1 MRLGGRRS
9 TNVEDRRGMG
19 GPLIAGGG
27 IGAVVIALLIMF
39 LGGDPNV
46 VLQQPG
52 GQMQPGQ
59 ARQTTP
65 EEDAQAAWIADVLGE
80 TEASWEAIFESQVG
94 RPYEPPT
101 LVLFTDA
108 TQSECGVG
116 QAAMGPFYC
125 PLDRKVYLDLG
136 FFNELQQRFGAPG
149 DFARAYVVA
158 HEVGHHVQTLLG
170 ISQEVQS
177 ARSGASQEEGNALSV
192 RQELQAD
199 CFAGLWARHAN
210 QQRQILE
217 EGDVEE
223 GLDAAAAIGDDTIQ
237 RQTQGR
243 VVPESFTH
251 GSSAQRVEWFKR
263 GLNSGD
269 LAQCDTFGASG
280 RF

>member
-1 MRLGGRRS
+1 
-9 TNVEDRRGMG
+9 MG

-27 IGAVVIALLIMF
+27 IGAIVIALLVIF

-46 VLQQPG
+46 VLQQPAS
-52 GQMQPGQ
+52 QEE
-59 ARQTTP
+59 RQTPTTA
-65 EEDAQAAWIADVLGE
+65 EEDAQKLFVEQVLGE
-80 TEASWEAIFESQVG
+80 TEATWEAIFRDQVG
-94 RPYEPPT
+94 RSYELPK

-108 TQSECGVG
+108 TQSQCGVG
-116 QAAMGPFYC
+116 QSAMGPFYC
-125 PLDRKVYLDLG
+125 PLDGTIYLDYA

-177 ARSGASQEEGNALSV
+177 ARSRASQEEGNELSV

-269 LAQCDTFGASG
+269 LAQCDTFGSSG

>member
-9 TNVEDRRGMG
+9 TNIEDRRGMG
-19 GPLIAGGG
+19 GPLMAGGG
-27 IGAVVIALLIMF
+27 IGAVVIALIVMF
-39 LGGDPNV
+39 MGGDPNV
-46 VLQQPG
+46 VLQQPAS
-52 GQMQPGQ
+52 QPGQ
-59 ARQTTP
+59 QRQTTP
-65 EEDAQAAWIADVLGE
+65 EEDAQAEFVANVLGE
-80 TEASWEAIFESQVG
+80 TEASWAAIFQNQVG
-94 RPYEPPT
+94 RAYQPPT

-108 TQSECGVG
+108 VQSECGVG

-125 PLDRKVYLDLG
+125 PLDQKVYLDLG
-136 FFNELQQRFGAPG
+136 FFNELDQRFGAPG

-170 ISQEVQS
+170 ISQEVQA
-177 ARSGASQEEGNALSV
+177 ARSRASTEEGNALSV

-210 QQRQILE
+210 EQRQILE
-217 EGDVEE
+217 PGDVEE
-223 GLDAAAAIGDDTIQ
+223 GLEAASAIGDDTLQ

-263 GLNSGD
+263 GLNSGEI
-269 LAQCDTFGASG
+269 AQCDTFRASG

>member
-9 TNVEDRRGMG
+9 SNVEDRRGMG
-19 GPLIAGGG
+19 GPLMAGGG
-27 IGAVVIALLIMF
+27 IGAVVIALIVMF
-39 LGGDPNV
+39 MGGDPNV
-46 VLQQPG
+46 VLQQPASQSG
-52 GQMQPGQ
+52 PE
-59 ARQTTP
+59 RELTP
-65 EEDAQAAWIADVLGE
+65 EENAQGEWARMVLGE
-80 TEASWEAIFESQVG
+80 TEASWETMFQNQVG
-94 RPYEPPT
+94 RPYQPPT

-108 TQSECGVG
+108 TQSACGVG

-125 PLDRKVYLDLG
+125 PLDQKVYIDMG
-136 FFNELQQRFGAPG
+136 FFNQLEQRFGAPG

-158 HEVGHHVQTLLG
+158 HEIGHHVQTLLG
-170 ISQEVQS
+170 ISQEVQA
-177 ARSGASQEEGNALSV
+177 ARSRASTEEGNALSV

-210 QQRQILE
+210 DQRQILE
-217 EGDVEE
+217 QGDVEE
-223 GLDAAAAIGDDTIQ
+223 GLAAASAIGDDTLQ

-269 LAQCDTFGASG
+269 IAQCDTFRASG